1 MGRRTNLRKAE
12 TADLCVTLLGVVG
25 FLGFL
30 AAARMNE
37 AGSAPFDVIAL
48 VWFATFGAIKIGL
61 PWLLAKRE
69 GPEHRARRH
78 LTY

>member
-1 MGRRTNLRKAE
+1 MKRKTTLRRTE

-30 AAARMNE
+30 AAARMN
-37 AGSAPFDVIAL
+37 AVDSSPFDVIAL
-48 VWFATFGAIKIGL
+48 VWFAAFGAIKICL
-61 PWLLAKRE
+61 PRLLAKHSGSRS
-69 GPEHRARRH
+69 GRR